1 MWGGKEYKTWK
12 FMTEPKK
19 NAVLLKSNG
28 LFLFFLQKSC
38 YTDCMGGVWGIR
50 RMVKAALLTV

>member
-1 MWGGKEYKTWK
+1 
-12 FMTEPKK
+12 MTEPKM

-28 LFLFFLQKSC
+28 LFLSFLRESC

-50 RMVKAALLTV
+50 RMVKAALSDAQSAGREK